1 MKRSLR
7 AILALMLALALAL
20 SLAGCGGG
28 TTDGADGTTDGTGGT
43 SGGSTD
49 ELATIDDLRAALERD
64 HASAEWYG
72 DITDITVETWL
83 GAPVLVVH
91 VGWDMQTADF
101 EVTNRKQQGISDA
114 LFAYQQSIA
123 PNSAIMLAD
132 GSFTRAGGS
141 STLSAVF
148 MTERFALPPA
158 PQTAEEV
165 QAWLATVYGP
175 GGLVTLGPAETW
187 YNAIT
192 SITME
197 ELGSGPNLVVR
208 TTAPSAYSTD
218 ASLIQMALLT
228 TGSPLLTS
236 FYIEAADGS
245 GSAVGSGPSEPGS
258 SGWLY
263 VAE

>member
-1 MKRSLR
+1 MKRSLI
-7 AILALMLALALAL
+7 AILALMLTLVLAL

-28 TTDGADGTTDGTGGT
+28 ADGTDTGATGTGT
-43 SGGSTD
+43 SGGSAD
-49 ELATIDDLRAALERD
+49 ELVTIDDLRAALERD

-101 EVTNRKQQGISDA
+101 EVTNRKQQGVIDA

-132 GSFTRAGGS
+132 GSFTQAGGS

-175 GGLVTLGPAETW
+175 GGLVTLGPGETW
-187 YNAIT
+187 YSAIT

-263 VAE
+263 LSE